1 MKHFAVATLILSF
14 SLDIAQAKLTKEA
27 ARLEDAAVT
36 MSEIMSTPENSI
48 PKDLLDKAV
57 CVGIIPSEKKLAFG
71 FGGSYG
77 RGALLCRQGGDGT
90 WGAPS
95 MIALHG
101 GSFGFQLGGSATD
114 LVFIVM
120 NPGGIRKLLKSKGE
134 LGADASVAAGPVGRT
149 ASGSTDL
156 LVTAEILTYS
166 RSRGLFAGVSLKGAA
181 ITQDE
186 NANEHLY
193 GHKVDP
199 QAILLQNKVAVPA
212 EAKSLVEV
220 LDRFSPHGGE
230 KFPTR

>member
-1 MKHFAVATLILSF
+1 MKHFAVTILILSF

-114 LVFIVM
+114 VVFIVM

-156 LVTAEILTYS
+156 LITAEILTYS

-186 NANEHLY
+186 KANEHLY

-199 QAILLQNKVAVPA
+199 QAILLENKVAVPA

-230 KFPTR
+230 KFPTS